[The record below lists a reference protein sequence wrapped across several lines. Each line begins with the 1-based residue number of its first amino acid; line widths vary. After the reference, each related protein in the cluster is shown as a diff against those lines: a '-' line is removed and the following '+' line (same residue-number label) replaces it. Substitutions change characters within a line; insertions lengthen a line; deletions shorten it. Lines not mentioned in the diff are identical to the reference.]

1 MVAFVDDDGVELPWQ
16 SRQPVRPRQRLHA
29 ADHHRRVHVV
39 ALGRD
44 EPDAERECRVR
55 DRDLLRCLTQQ
66 FVAVSQHERASTAPG
81 DQ

>member
-1 MVAFVDDDGVELPWQ
+1 MTVSNCRGSLA
-16 SRQPVRPRQRLHA
+16 SRLRPRQRLHA
-29 ADHHRRVHVV
+29 ADHDGRVHVV
-39 ALGRD
+39 ALGGD

-66 FVAVSQHERASTAPG
+66 LVAVGEHERAATALG